1 MHKAIL
7 LATLAFALTIS
18 PNCRSAN
25 MDTPEAVER
34 AYSEAVRSEGITAI
48 PDYIHPDELER
59 FQKMLVPVFAGDT
72 PRAKN
77 LRGAFFGGSATP
89 DSIKATSPKEF
100 LRAFMEFV
108 EGPMRAPSV
117 NIAESEILGS
127 VKEGEVVHLVTRDT
141 IGTGPRQIT
150 QLRVVSLKPYRNS
163 WRLLLSDK
171 FEGMARSLQAQ
182 ASAPAP

>member
-117 NIAESEILGS
+117 NIA
-127 VKEGEVVHLVTRDT
+127 D
-141 IGTGPRQIT
+141 
-150 QLRVVSLKPYRNS
+150 VSLKPYRNS